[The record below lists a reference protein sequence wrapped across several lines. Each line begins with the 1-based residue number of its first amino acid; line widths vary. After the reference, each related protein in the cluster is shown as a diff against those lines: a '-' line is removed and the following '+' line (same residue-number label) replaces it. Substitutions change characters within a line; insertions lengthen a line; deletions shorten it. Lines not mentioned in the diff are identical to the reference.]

1 MSFSENKIALSTK
14 SFKSL
19 KSFFTFINCRQ
30 RKEGDQCLDV
40 VETEQQSGGLH
51 VWCLLELLGL
61 SLLSRYERVQAAS
74 KDQRGMTDHTAK
86 HITY

>member
-19 KSFFTFINCRQ
+19 KSFFTFINFRQ

-40 VETEQQSGGLH
+40 VETGQQSGGLH

-61 SLLSRYERVQAAS
+61 PLFFLVMSESKQQARIN
-74 KDQRGMTDHTAK
+74 DE
-86 HITY
+86 